1 MKVFKV
7 HPKGELRY
15 NGRIY
20 LSDALA
26 GEYVGLE
33 MIDDDKSLVWFYD
46 YKLGTLDHR
55 TKRIEPAKCYPFSAG
70 VNPCLDDHNLAKVL
84 PMCPV

>member
-1 MKVFKV
+1 MKVCKV
-7 HPKGELRY
+7 RPNGELSY
-15 NGRIY
+15 HGRNY
-20 LSDALA
+20 LSEALA

-33 MIDDDKSLVWFYD
+33 MIDDDTSVVWFYD

-55 TKRIEPAKCYPFSAG
+55 TRKVEPATCYPFSAG
-70 VNPCLDDHNLAKVL
+70 VNPCPDVHNLAKVL